1 MARGTGWWPMT
12 ADRTPWW
19 PRLSIR
25 ARLTVATT
33 AVVLVAL
40 TAGALLLVVLVR
52 SLLLR
57 GLDDA
62 ARQQAHDIAALID
75 SGQLPDPVPATSGG
89 VVQVVDAQGR
99 VRAASPGGDRLS
111 PLLEPGPLA
120 AARAGRTVSLAG
132 TRLGV
137 DDQLRVVGVQAGPS
151 GDRLTVLVAVST
163 TDVLRGVRAVQLIL
177 LVGVPLLTAGF
188 AGLAWVLVGSALRPV
203 AALSRGAAEITGT
216 GAAALLPVPQAD
228 DEVRRLALTLN
239 SMLERVRTAAARQ
252 RSFTSDAAHELRSPL
267 ASVRTGLEVALLD
280 PSGAD
285 WERVAAGAL
294 SDTER
299 MGRLVDDLLLLA
311 RMDEGGGAASSEPD
325 GGCDLA
331 AVVDDVLDRPPGRVP
346 VRRTGAARAPVAAPR
361 AVGTRIVTNLVDNAL
376 RHAAG
381 GVAVGLSATVG
392 TVTLTVTDDGPGIAA
407 EDREQVFERFTRLDD
422 ARSRDEG
429 GSGLGLAIVA
439 ELVRSVG
446 GTVQLTD
453 AVGGGPGLS
462 AVVRLPAGPPAG

>member
-12 ADRTPWW
+12 AERAAWW

-40 TAGALLLVVLVR
+40 AAGALLLIVLVR

-75 SGQLPDPVPATSGG
+75 SGQLPDPVPAANGG
-89 VVQVVDAQGR
+89 LVQVVDAQGR

-120 AARAGRTVSLAG
+120 AARAGRTVGLAG
-132 TRLGV
+132 TRIGV

-151 GDRLTVLVAVST
+151 SDRLTVLVAVST

-188 AGLAWVLVGSALRPV
+188 AGLAWLLVGSALRPV
-203 AALSRGAAEITGT
+203 AALSRGAQEITGT
-216 GAAALLPVPQAD
+216 GAATLLPVPQAD

-239 SMLERVRTAAARQ
+239 SMLERVRGAAARQ

-294 SDTER
+294 ADTER
-299 MGRLVDDLLLLA
+299 MGRLVDDLMLLA
-311 RMDEGGGAASSEPD
+311 RIDEGAGAADAQQS
-325 GGCDLA
+325 GCDLA
-331 AVVDDVLDRPPGRVP
+331 AVVDGVLDRPAGRVP
-346 VRRTGAARAPVAAPR
+346 VRRTGAARAPAATPS

-376 RHAAG
+376 RHAAS
-381 GVAVGLSATVG
+381 GVEVGLSVADG

-407 EDREQVFERFTRLDD
+407 ADREQVFERFTRLDD
-422 ARSRDEG
+422 ARSRDDG

-439 ELVRSVG
+439 ELVRSAG

-453 AVGGGPGLS
+453 PAGGGPGLS
-462 AVVRLPAGPPAG
+462 AVVRLPAGPPDV

>member
-1 MARGTGWWPMT
+1 MT
-12 ADRTPWW
+12 AERTPWW
-19 PRLSIR
+19 PGLSIR

-120 AARAGRTVSLAG
+120 AARAGRTVGLAG

-151 GDRLTVLVAVST
+151 SDRLTVLVAVST

-203 AALSRGAAEITGT
+203 AALSRGAEEITGT

-239 SMLERVRTAAARQ
+239 SMLERVRAAAARQ

-280 PSGAD
+280 PAGAD
-285 WERVAAGAL
+285 WERVASGAL

-311 RMDEGGGAASSEPD
+311 RMDEGAGAAD
-325 GGCDLA
+325 DQQTRGCDLA
-331 AVVDDVLDRPPGRVP
+331 AVVDGVLDRPAGRVP
-346 VRRTGAARAPVAAPR
+346 VRRTGAACAPVAAPS
-361 AVGTRIVTNLVDNAL
+361 AVATRIVTNLVDNAL
-376 RHAAG
+376 RHATN
-381 GVAVGLSATVG
+381 GVDVGLSAAEG

-407 EDREQVFERFTRLDD
+407 ADREQVFERFTRLDD

-439 ELVRSVG
+439 DLVRSVG
-446 GTVQLTD
+446 GAVRLTD
-453 AVGGGPGLS
+453 PAGGGPGLS